1 DLPPVPTRRSSDLTQ
16 SGPVRGIAAFIA
28 HGGRV
33 YNVLAYAIESRWSAY
48 DAAVRQAVGSFAR
61 LTDQAALSVQPQRLE
76 IVTLDRP
83 MTLQEFAQRY
93 PGPASIDLL
102 ARLNQVE
109 PGHRFNAG
117 DVVKRVTGTAL
128 PGASE

>member
-1 DLPPVPTRRSSDLTQ
+1 DRRPGYAGLASAIAHRRSAS
-16 SGPVRGIAAFIA
+16 
-28 HGGRV
+28 H
-33 YNVLAYAIESRWSAY
+33 
-48 DAAVRQAVGSFAR
+48 AAVRRAVGSFAR

-76 IVTLDRP
+76 IVPLDRP